1 MKLLIGLGNPGKEY
15 QNTRHNIGEKIISL
29 WAKENHFP
37 PFKLNKK
44 TQSLVTKGFFKD
56 EEIVLALPQ
65 TFMNNSGLAISTLKK
80 IYNVSPNDIYI
91 FHDELDIPLGEI
103 KISVNKSSAGHKGVQ
118 SAIDHLKTNEFVRF
132 RIGIKSET
140 NKKTEDYVLEKFT
153 SLEQKILNELA
164 KKIFSSLE
172 IAIKDGPNKA
182 MTAIN

>member
-1 MKLLIGLGNPGKEY
+1 MKLLIGLGNPGKDY
-15 QNTRHNIGEKIISL
+15 QNTRHNVGEKLISL
-29 WAKENHFP
+29 WARENNFP

-44 TQSLVTKGFFKD
+44 TQSLITKGFFND
-56 EEIVLALPQ
+56 EEIILALPQ
-65 TFMNNSGLAISTLKK
+65 TFMNNSGFAITKLAK
-80 IYNVSPNDIYI
+80 IHNVAPNDIYI

-103 KISVNKSSAGHKGVQ
+103 KISVNKSAAGHKGVQ

-132 RIGIKSET
+132 RIGIKNET
-140 NKKTEDYVLEKFT
+140 NKKAEDFVLEKFT
-153 SLEQKILNELA
+153 SSEQKILSEII